1 MLQQHRE
8 PAKAA
13 LSDTSPRPGLRLI
26 SFKPLRKGSLVG
38 FATVRLPI
46 GLKIVDCPVCVSHG
60 RAWAALPAK
69 PQFKD
74 GQPIRDER
82 GKLAYS
88 PILEWRDKRLHDAFS
103 ERVVAAV
110 RAEYPDV
117 FTDVERGEP

>member
-8 PAKAA
+8 PAKTAPPDA
-13 LSDTSPRPGLRLI
+13 SPRSGLHLV
-26 SFKPLRKGSLVG
+26 SFKEVRKGSLVG

-60 RAWAALPAK
+60 KAWAALPAK

-74 GQPIRDER
+74 GLPIRDER

-88 PILEWRDKRLHDAFS
+88 PILEWRDKRLRDAFS
-103 ERVVAAV
+103 ERVVALV
-110 RAEYPDV
+110 RQQHPDAL
-117 FTDVERGEP
+117 DDDGGAP